1 MEPMRTSR
9 LLTLI
14 LAVALALAAAPEARA
29 AVTPGL
35 PDSLAR
41 LDQLYAHRD
50 SRPALLEAQQLA
62 DAAVAAAPGDY
73 GALWRAA
80 RVYFA
85 LSDDR
90 GSAKADRARFGKTAW
105 ELGQRAAAA
114 NPSGVAGHYWSALGI
129 GSYAQDMGVIRALA
143 NGIEGKFTGELQRA
157 TDLDPR
163 YDNGNIFVAWGAYHM
178 ELPWP
183 KRDRKKSEEMLRR
196 ALAINP
202 ASLTARLYLARLY
215 VAQDR
220 TGEARALL
228 QEIAAAPAGRYD
240 LPEERHA
247 KAEAAQLAAQIK

>member
-1 MEPMRTSR
+1 MRTTR
-9 LLTLI
+9 LMTLI
-14 LAVALALAAAPEARA
+14 LALALAPDARA
-29 AVTPGL
+29 AAAPGTPE
-35 PDSLAR
+35 SLAR
-41 LDQLYAHRD
+41 LDQLHGHRD
-50 SRPALLEAQQLA
+50 SRPALLEAQRVA

-85 LSDDR
+85 LSDDH

-129 GSYAQDMGVIRALA
+129 GSYAQDMGVMRALA

-183 KRDRKKSEEMLRR
+183 KRDRKKAEEMLRK

-215 VAQDR
+215 VAEDR
-220 TGEARALL
+220 SADARTLL
-228 QEIAAAPAGRYD
+228 QEIAAAPVGRYD
-240 LPEERHA
+240 VPEERHT